1 MSVKTAIESKLQQA
15 LKPTQLELI
24 DDSARHAGHAGARE
38 GGESHFKLMIVS
50 DAFAG
55 QSRVQRH
62 RTVYDV
68 LAEELKHQVHALNI
82 IAKTP
87 DEVG

>member
-1 MSVKTAIESKLQQA
+1 MSVKAAIESKLQQA
-15 LKPTQLELI
+15 LKPTQLELV

-68 LAEELKHQVHALNI
+68 LADELKTQVHALNI